1 MHGATTL
8 SAPCYQQFC
17 WPGFAQVLSFSSSF
31 IYLSCLSYFSPY
43 IHFFFLVLFYYS
55 LYRNFIERPNR
66 HQNSNLHGL
75 LQIECKTIPA
85 PKRESK
91 TSFEMYSYSVAF
103 DLLVAILLTVLHF
116 DFSHVLYV
124 PYWRKTISLLRKVLS
139 ISLLRKVLRGVLLEK
154 KNHYEGIWLADK
166 KKDLPGPGD
175 VKGCM
180 DCTCRK
186 CLHFCLLGLAFS
198 WGIKIYILF
207 LTWLLIKTLFFFSIH
222 LIYWRAGLPLRRPLA
237 S

>member
-1 MHGATTL
+1 MDAWSNYT
-8 SAPCYQQFC
+8 
-17 WPGFAQVLSFSSSF
+17 FSSMLPAILLTRLCSSPF
-31 IYLSCLSYFSPY
+31 IFLFFHIPFLLILFLSVHSL
-43 IHFFFLVLFYYS
+43 FFLVLFYYS
-55 LYRNFIERPNR
+55 LYRSFIERPNR

-91 TSFEMYSYSVAF
+91 TSFEIYSYSVAF
-103 DLLVAILLTVLHF
+103 DLLVAIVLHF

-124 PYWRKTISLLRKVLS
+124 PSWRKTISLLRKVLS

-198 WGIKIYILF
+198 
-207 LTWLLIKTLFFFSIH
+207 
-222 LIYWRAGLPLRRPLA
+222 
-237 S
+237 

>member
-1 MHGATTL
+1 M
-8 SAPCYQQFC
+8 
-17 WPGFAQVLSFSSSF
+17 
-31 IYLSCLSYFSPY
+31 
-43 IHFFFLVLFYYS
+43 HFFFLVLFYYS

-91 TSFEMYSYSVAF
+91 TSFELCSHSVAF

-116 DFSHVLYV
+116 DFSHVLYI
-124 PYWRKTISLLRKVLS
+124 PYWRKTI
-139 ISLLRKVLRGVLLEK
+139 LRGVLLEK

-175 VKGCM
+175 VKGSCM

-186 CLHFCLLGLAFS
+186 CLHLCLLGLAFS
-198 WGIKIYILF
+198 
-207 LTWLLIKTLFFFSIH
+207 
-222 LIYWRAGLPLRRPLA
+222 
-237 S
+237 